1 MKKCK
6 KTTAKKSTGSTGGNL
21 SKLKGGLPKYMENKM
36 KGKKK

>member
-21 SKLKGGLPKYMENKM
+21 SKLKAQCLNA
-36 KGKKK
+36 KKLRIMN